1 MIGVDTNVLLRALVP
16 EGTRENERAGR
27 FFIERSSAD
36 PMHVGLLVVAE
47 LVWVLE
53 RRYGYRRSQ
62 TAAAVRYLLESPDV
76 VVERAALVE
85 AAIDRVE
92 ALGTDI
98 ADELIAATNTLA
110 GCTSTV
116 TLDKLAAKRIPGME
130 LLK

>member
-1 MIGVDTNVLLRALVP
+1 
-16 EGTRENERAGR
+16 
-27 FFIERSSAD
+27 
-36 PMHVGLLVVAE
+36 MHVGLLVVAE

>member
-1 MIGVDTNVLLRALVP
+1 VIGADTNVLLRALVP
-16 EGTRENERAGR
+16 EGTKENERAGR
-27 FFIERSSAD
+27 FFVERSAAD
-36 PMHVGLLVVAE
+36 PIYVGLIVIAE

-53 RRYGYRRSQ
+53 RRYRYPRSQ

-92 ALGTDI
+92 AFGTDI
-98 ADELIAATNTLA
+98 ADELIAATSALA
-110 GCTSTV
+110 GCTNTV